1 MNTHSITQTLT
12 PRTVKQGSSGALWLQ
27 RSAKLWF
34 AATGLGQ
41 SLFIAFIIAFYYRS
55 TLGGNFAAWDNKPI
69 IEGYVEGDRYGNL
82 AFAAHVLM
90 AAIMITAGLLQL
102 LPGIRNRWPKL
113 HRWSGRIFMVSALL
127 LATGGLWLVW
137 IRGTYMNLVGAFGIS
152 MNAALII
159 WFACMAWSSAVQR
172 RFASHRQWA
181 LRLFV
186 VANAVWY
193 MRLGYM
199 VWGISTKGAGIGDSM
214 DGPFDYFLAFGNS
227 LVPLAM
233 MEAYLRIAKS
243 HSNGLRF
250 SYALLLLV
258 ASVVTL
264 GGSLAAWFVMWSPYI
279 KA

>member
-1 MNTHSITQTLT
+1 MVNISDVQTQS
-12 PRTVKQGSSGALWLQ
+12 PRAASGEVNGSLWLQ
-27 RSAKLWF
+27 RSAKIWF
-34 AATGLGQ
+34 AATALGQ
-41 SLFIAFIIAFYYRS
+41 SLFIAFIIAFYYRA
-55 TLGGNFAAWDNKPI
+55 TFGGNFAAWDNKPI
-69 IEGYVEGDRYGNL
+69 IKGYVEGDTNGNL

-102 LPGIRNRWPKL
+102 LPGIRDRCPKL
-113 HRWSGRIFMVSALL
+113 HRWSGRIFMVVALL
-127 LATGGLWLVW
+127 LASGGLWLVW

-172 RFASHRQWA
+172 RFGPHRQWA

-199 VWGISTKGAGIGDSM
+199 VWGISTKGAGIGDAM

-233 MEAYLRIAKS
+233 MEVYLRIAKS